1 MTTIVKR
8 ETLKML
14 RRMTVEMNFI
24 NYLMRLVQIRF
35 IYKEMLLPESTK
47 KAVLN

>member
-24 NYLMRLVQIRF
+24 NYLMRLVQVRF
-35 IYKEMLLPESTK
+35 IYKKMLPESTK
-47 KAVLN
+47 KAVLK